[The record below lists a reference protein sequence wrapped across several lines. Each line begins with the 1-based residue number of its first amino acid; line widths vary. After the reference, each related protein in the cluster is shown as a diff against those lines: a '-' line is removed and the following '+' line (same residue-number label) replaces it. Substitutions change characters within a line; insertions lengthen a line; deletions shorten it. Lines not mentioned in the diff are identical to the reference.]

1 MSRDCSSYRWRIAV
15 IAAMMR
21 RTCDHRPPALRV
33 GRRSRPI
40 ETNFFTV
47 MGFTA
52 CDDESREPLNELI
65 TPVCFKQVITMLN
78 IHIPIRS
85 VRTAVQR
92 YSQLYKSRKNKSE
105 SLSQPKDKDS
115 MPADQGIQETEQK
128 ERFEIRLNRMI
139 IFFRGIAR
147 AGAIG
152 LFVALVLAV
161 MPWFEPDIQPF
172 QMRVIDF
179 IQQYA
184 IPICSALLIWYGL
197 RAAL

>member
-1 MSRDCSSYRWRIAV
+1 
-15 IAAMMR
+15 
-21 RTCDHRPPALRV
+21 
-33 GRRSRPI
+33 
-40 ETNFFTV
+40 

-52 CDDESREPLNELI
+52 CGDESREPLNELI

-92 YSQLYKSRKNKSE
+92 YLQLYKSRRNKSAPP
-105 SLSQPKDKDS
+105 SQAKGKDS
-115 MPADQGIQETEQK
+115 MPADQVIRETKQQ
-128 ERFEIRLNRMI
+128 RFATRLDWMI
-139 IFFRGIAR
+139 IFFRGTAR

-152 LFVALVLAV
+152 LFVALVLAL

-172 QMRVIDF
+172 QTRLIDF
-179 IQQYA
+179 TQQYA